1 MSQMSTKIGKK
12 TDHSPNKR
20 HNRNSSSFCIGQA
33 EYGVVAKID
42 AYKARK
48 EPIPF
53 GMSEKI
59 WDLDSYKD
67 NFDKFQE
74 VFGTIKRKYDEDEA
88 RLKEIRALKASGENS
103 MASRMMT
110 NNYGK
115 RLSKQDS
122 NTSFNSNII
131 NPKKVGA

>member
-1 MSQMSTKIGKK
+1 MSQMSTKHGKK
-12 TDHSPNKR
+12 TTDHSPNKR
-20 HNRNSSSFCIGQA
+20 HIRNSSSFGIGQA

-74 VFGTIKRKYDEDEA
+74 VFGTIKRKYDEDES
-88 RLKEIRALKASGENS
+88 RLKEIRAQKASGGETG

-122 NTSFNSNII
+122 NTSFNSNMI
-131 NPKKVGA
+131 